1 MKLEVIMLEFGCS
14 KGAAAEMLELETY
27 DIALPQGWLD
37 DVSRNLQVIVNKE
50 KATSGLSD
58 PENMSAIL
66 LSTVVWYY
74 PKGSTFGMPYPLTV
88 RGAMLLKM
96 ADRLMQTN
104 YMEALPEMKVL
115 GLMEEGRVL

>member
-74 PKGSTFGMPYPLTV
+74 PKGSIFGMPYPLTV
-88 RGAMLLKM
+88 RGAMLLRM